1 MGKVQEELKVDQSI
15 ELTLRLAASPKDIL
29 EEGAEPA
36 IMLALKGIQFDVK
49 FHVWK
54 KIADV
59 LLKLVESGEI
69 DAALMPI
76 FGALAPAFLLR
87 IHGQVDIE
95 IDDYMKQKIQENPLI
110 EPVLMDAA
118 TLIASTSQVSSDDE
132 LEEFLNTSVPKP
144 LAAIV

>member
-1 MGKVQEELKVDQSI
+1 M
-15 ELTLRLAASPKDIL
+15 
-29 EEGAEPA
+29 
-36 IMLALKGIQFDVK
+36 K
-49 FHVWK
+49 FNIWK

-87 IHGQVDIE
+87 IHGKVDIE

-110 EPVLMDAA
+110 EPILMDAN
-118 TLIASTSQVSSDDE
+118 TLVSSTS
-132 LEEFLNTSVPKP
+132 
-144 LAAIV
+144 